1 MYSYQPN
8 CLCLA
13 SREDHSSGGGGGW
26 RHVVTTLIASNR
38 VGAWKHL
45 VAKPS
50 LSGVV
55 SLSHSLVLLCVL
67 HLDAWKSDWD
77 TICIL
82 GSW

>member
-1 MYSYQPN
+1 M
-8 CLCLA
+8 
-13 SREDHSSGGGGGW
+13 
-26 RHVVTTLIASNR
+26 TTLIASNR
-38 VGAWKHL
+38 VGTWKHL
-45 VAKPS
+45 VAKLS